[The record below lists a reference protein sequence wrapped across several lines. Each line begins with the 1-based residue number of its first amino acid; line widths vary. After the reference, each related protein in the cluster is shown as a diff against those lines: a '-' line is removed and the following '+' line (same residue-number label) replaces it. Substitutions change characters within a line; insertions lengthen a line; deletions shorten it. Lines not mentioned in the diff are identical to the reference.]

1 MGNGILLQR
10 LVLAKLNSYI
20 SSYGRASRQPTKFC
34 AIWYLPYPNNAVD
47 LPSVSCSV
55 TSDALVVRASRN
67 YVQKQVIG

>member
-20 SSYGRASRQPTKFC
+20 SSYGRASRQPAKF
-34 AIWYLPYPNNAVD
+34 NAVD